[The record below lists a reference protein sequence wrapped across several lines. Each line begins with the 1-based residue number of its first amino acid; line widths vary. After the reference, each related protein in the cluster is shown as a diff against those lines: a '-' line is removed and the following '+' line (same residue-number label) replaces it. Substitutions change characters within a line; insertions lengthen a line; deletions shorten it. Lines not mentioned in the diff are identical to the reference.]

1 MKLDKHVIDMFT
13 ELTKPADNVKM
24 EKTCY
29 GTISVVDG
37 TRYVKLDG
45 SDLLVPAA
53 STVKTSHGD
62 RVTVLMK
69 NHSLTVT
76 GNLTAPATD
85 GEGGSSGEAGTAATI
100 EVGTVTTG
108 EAGSSASVT
117 NSGTASAAVFDFVIP
132 RGDKGEK
139 GDTGPQGPQGE
150 KGDTGTWDG
159 TIPDHQHRVSDILNF
174 PTSLPARGGN
184 ADTVDELHAASF
196 LQNLGFWSTGSI
208 KDLILS
214 SSTSGTVFIDNTVSG
229 MPVDNAYWFG
239 FIDRKITNII
249 ARVVSINNKARYSI
263 TYNGS
268 LQTWYGWVN
277 ETDGG
282 NADTL
287 DGLHASDFPRM
298 MSDIAD
304 CNSAMEYGT
313 YNIVPETLNAPTANY
328 YHLVV
333 EPAASGAWIK
343 QTAVLCDADASLIT
357 PYIRININGTW
368 SGWVRCNDGGN
379 SDTVDGKHAESFMQ
393 WLGRQSDTTI
403 LNDANYKVDYHCNIA
418 DGTLV
423 GLPVANWYHII
434 YYMHEYQNGHG
445 MQIAYPLNFDGATM
459 IRRATGITWETW
471 RNVADGGNAATASH
485 QIYHIL
491 GTGTDILSY
500 AASDICPYYV
510 NTKVRIMHS
519 PTCPT
524 NYGYDAANNDFWYD
538 IYKLDNSW
546 VTIKAYDI
554 RGNVEFINSRLNGTW
569 TGWAR
574 CNDYGNADTVDGLH
588 ANEIASNPNLLI
600 NPDFKINQRGKSVY
614 NGKTYTADCWKCISS
629 NGQVTVGDSG
639 ITVTNTAGKEC
650 KIQNY
655 VERDLTGKTIT
666 LSACIDGTVYKVSG
680 IATTDMT
687 TWSKQ
692 LKVYFDDKGYLLFGS
707 HQVSPPLFFVMLT
720 SSAGKSFTCQWVKLE
735 LGGIATPFTPTDPA
749 TELAKCQRYY
759 QIRSTNYNSVVD
771 LSPSMRIAPT
781 VTQIGSSR
789 YAYSA
794 EF

>member
-100 EVGTVTTG
+100 EIGTVTTG

-184 ADTVDELHAASF
+184 ADTLDGLHAASF

-214 SSTSGTVFIDNTVSG
+214 SSTSGTVFIDNTVTG

-287 DGLHASDFPRM
+287 ESHPASDFALKT
-298 MSDIAD
+298 DI
-304 CNSAMEYGT
+304 
-313 YNIVPETLNAPTANY
+313 PTSLPAN
-328 YHLVV
+328 
-333 EPAASGAWIK
+333 
-343 QTAVLCDADASLIT
+343 
-357 PYIRININGTW
+357 
-368 SGWVRCNDGGN
+368 GGN
-379 SDTVDGKHAESFMQ
+379 ADTVDGKHVESFMQ
-393 WLGRQSDTTI
+393 WLGYINDTDF
-403 LNDANYKVDYHCNIA
+403 LNNANYKVDYHCNIS
-418 DGTLV
+418 DGTII
-423 GLPVANWYHII
+423 GLPVAGWYHIV
-434 YYMHEYQNGHG
+434 YYMHSNLNGHG
-445 MQIAYPLNFDGATM
+445 LQIAYPLNFDGATM
-459 IRRATGITWETW
+459 IRRATGTTWGTW
-471 RNVADGGNAATASH
+471 KNIADGGNAATASH

-491 GTGTDILSY
+491 GTGTDVLSY

-554 RGNVEFINSRLNGTW
+554 RGNVEFINSRINGSW
-569 TGWAR
+569 TGWVRSA
-574 CNDYGNADTVDGLH
+574 DGGNANT
-588 ANEIASNPNLLI
+588 ANLAGSFSSTPTNVCLRNLSS
-600 NPDFKINQRGKSVY
+600 G
-614 NGKTYTADCWKCISS
+614 TAD
-629 NGQVTVGDSG
+629 VT
-639 ITVTNTAGKEC
+639 TTNCPRGAWYGKH
-650 KIQNY
+650 
-655 VERDLTGKTIT
+655 
-666 LSACIDGTVYKVSG
+666 S
-680 IATTDMT
+680 
-687 TWSKQ
+687 
-692 LKVYFDDKGYLLFGS
+692 
-707 HQVSPPLFFVMLT
+707 
-720 SSAGKSFTCQWVKLE
+720 
-735 LGGIATPFTPTDPA
+735 
-749 TELAKCQRYY
+749 
-759 QIRSTNYNSVVD
+759 
-771 LSPSMRIAPT
+771 
-781 VTQIGSSR
+781 
-789 YAYSA
+789 
-794 EF
+794 